1 MICITLSIHVLSDF
15 IRFHSSSEATRSFFI
30 VGESWW
36 VMLVSHVL
44 PPLTPYSLARL
55 KQQYIH
61 NWWKE
66 SERYCQNM
74 SELTYPLQLSAFF
87 FSPQL
92 RPHLQQIL
100 LRELCPLTVF
110 HHHLL
115 ELIRECVQRLLALFC
130 TGMKISDCTSWYDR
144 TNHKTKRWG
153 SPRIG
158 PTPEK
163 VQGSRNQ
170 KMIMIRAKGRM
181 LRHSVWW
188 SNRGS
193 YGSVWTDASKRDT
206 ATSPPAWTPTE
217 TGCFF
222 LVLLGLAFPR

>member
-1 MICITLSIHVLSDF
+1 MICITLSVHVLSDF

-30 VGESWW
+30 VGESCWW
-36 VMLVSHVL
+36 VMCFPLSLHIAWHGWNNNTSTTGEKNLKDIVRTCQNTLTLCNWAHFF
-44 PPLTPYSLARL
+44 LTPVETPSSTDSAARAL
-55 KQQYIH
+55 P
-61 NWWKE
+61 
-66 SERYCQNM
+66 
-74 SELTYPLQLSAFF
+74 TYGFPPSPSWAHTRVRSA
-87 FSPQL
+87 SS
-92 RPHLQQIL
+92 RAL
-100 LRELCPLTVF
+100 LWM
-110 HHHLL
+110 
-115 ELIRECVQRLLALFC
+115 
-130 TGMKISDCTSWYDR
+130 GMKISDCTSWYDR

>member
-1 MICITLSIHVLSDF
+1 MFFQISSDF
-15 IRFHSSSEATRSFFI
+15 FHSSSEATRSFFI

-87 FSPQL
+87 SSPQL

-115 ELIRECVQRLLALFC
+115 ELIRECVQRLLALFFEWAWRSRIVRPDM
-130 TGMKISDCTSWYDR
+130 TGLITRRKDEDHQGLVQHLKR
-144 TNHKTKRWG
+144 FKGRETKRW
-153 SPRIG
+153 
-158 PTPEK
+158 
-163 VQGSRNQ
+163 
-170 KMIMIRAKGRM
+170 
-181 LRHSVWW
+181 
-188 SNRGS
+188 
-193 YGSVWTDASKRDT
+193 
-206 ATSPPAWTPTE
+206 
-217 TGCFF
+217 
-222 LVLLGLAFPR
+222 